1 MRSEVFE
8 TSGEVRL
15 QVSIKSGRV
24 ELSTHDRPA
33 VEVEVSAP
41 SNPSYADQIK
51 IEHIARTG
59 RDDVRV
65 TLPDVGALGFLSGQ
79 HRHEVD
85 VVVRLPRGSALDLS
99 TASAPVEAAGRYGSV
114 RASSASGD
122 VHLEAVGGELSA
134 QTASGAVSVES
145 VGGPAKIRTAAGD
158 VSVGSAAA
166 ALVVMTASGQLQAGT
181 VHGAQLRSAS
191 GDQSVD
197 NAVCGN
203 LELTTSSG
211 DVRVGIARGSGV
223 HVDATTVSGDL
234 QSDIDLDG
242 EPGESNP
249 AEPNQV
255 DLKVRTVSG
264 DVRIRRGAELVTS

>member
-1 MRSEVFE
+1 MRSEVFD
-8 TSGEVRL
+8 TTGEVRL

-24 ELSTHDRPA
+24 ELSTHDGPA
-33 VEVEVSAP
+33 VEVEVSVP
-41 SNPSYADQIK
+41 GNPAYADQVQ
-51 IEHIARTG
+51 IEHVARSG
-59 RDDVRV
+59 RDDVRIA
-65 TLPDVGALGFLSGQ
+65 LPDVGALGFLSGQ

-85 VVVRLPRGSALDLS
+85 VVVRLPHGSSLDVS

-114 RASSASGD
+114 RASSASGG
-122 VHLEAVGGELSA
+122 VHLEDVGGELSA

-145 VGGPAKIRTAAGD
+145 VDGPTKIRTASGD
-158 VSVGSAAA
+158 VSVGAAAA
-166 ALVVMTASGQLQAGT
+166 ALVVMTASGQVNAGT

-197 NAVCGN
+197 NAISGS
-203 LELTTSSG
+203 LELTAASG
-211 DVRVGIARGSGV
+211 DITVGVARGTDV

-242 EPGESNP
+242 GPGESKP

-255 DLKVRTVSG
+255 DLKIRTVSG